1 MSFKNNSVL
10 MKTIISIAIPFILF
24 LFIFYSSSSS
34 LNTGEVES
42 TEVVSSDIDTQITDS
57 TFESESGNTVT
68 EESGPLETGTQND
81 LKIGETANFNGVE
94 FTLENA
100 YLYDGSDTDDD
111 FYKPDKGMTFLILDT
126 KVKNNTSEVVDGGF
140 RIDIYADG
148 KVSGDYG
155 FSDKTKY
162 ASTTDLLPNTFYEE
176 TGSYLVPIGST
187 QFQVRVRQY
196 FQDEVYVYS
205 FTLN

>member
-1 MSFKNNSVL
+1 MNLKNNSVL
-10 MKTIISIAIPFILF
+10 IKTIISIAIPFILF
-24 LFIFYSSSSS
+24 LFIFYASSSS
-34 LNTGEVES
+34 LDSGEIES
-42 TEVVSSDIDTQITDS
+42 TEVVSSDADTQVTDS
-57 TFESESGNTVT
+57 TLEDDFTSTISEDSVPTDL
-68 EESGPLETGTQND
+68 SSPND
-81 LKIGETANFNGVE
+81 LKIGDTANFNGVE

-111 FYKPDKGMTFLILDT
+111 YYKPDKGMTFLVLDI

-155 FSDKTKY
+155 YSDKTKY

-176 TGSYLVPIGST
+176 TETYLVPVGST
-187 QFQVRVRQY
+187 QFQLRVRQY

-205 FTLN
+205 FNLN